1 MMRIRILILATLFV
15 LSCALTGMAQGSAQ
29 CALKPARV
37 PELRGLRLEMTL
49 SQVKA
54 RYPNLPV
61 GTADNLGQ
69 LRIELSSDS
78 LAEVDSGAFKGI
90 NHLSLSFIDNRLIA
104 FIVTYTPLPWRDIH
118 QFTARMSEALK
129 LPDGWGG
136 DDNMQ
141 TLDCD
146 GFQVRTGR
154 LSYGSD
160 GMSPYIG
167 FKEPGAENIVRER
180 IEKQKEQRLQTFKP

>member
-1 MMRIRILILATLFV
+1 MRIRVLIFATLLL

-29 CALKPARV
+29 CALKTAHV
-37 PELRGLRLEMTL
+37 PELRGLRLEMTV

-54 RYPNLPV
+54 RYPRLSV

-78 LAEVDSGAFKGI
+78 LAEIDSAAFKGV
-90 NHLSLSFIDNRLIA
+90 NHLTLSFIDDRLIG
-104 FIVTYTPLPWRDIH
+104 FVVTYTQLPWRDVH

-136 DDNMQ
+136 DDNIQ

-154 LSYGSD
+154 QDYSSV

-167 FKEPGAENIVRER
+167 FKVLGAESIVRER
-180 IEKQKEQRLQTFKP
+180 IEKQKEQQLQTFKP

>member
-1 MMRIRILILATLFV
+1 MRIRILILATLLV
-15 LSCALTGMAQGSAQ
+15 LSCALIVMAQGSAQ
-29 CALKPARV
+29 CALKAARV
-37 PELRGLRLEMTL
+37 PELRGLRLEMTV

-54 RYPNLPV
+54 RYPKMQV

-69 LRIELSSDS
+69 LRVELFSGS
-78 LAEVDSGAFKGI
+78 LAEIDSAAFKGVD
-90 NHLSLSFIDNRLIA
+90 HLTLSFIDDRLIG
-104 FIVTYTPLPWRDIH
+104 FVVTYMQLPWRDIH

-167 FKEPGAENIVRER
+167 FKEQGAESIVRER
-180 IEKQKEQRLQTFKP
+180 IEKQKEQQLQTFKP